1 VFELRTYGEPATMAA
16 VSEGLGGIP
25 GVRHLSR
32 AGAGSATAMVTADV
46 GTEAADAVLETLR
59 QLGVPPED
67 IVLTRLERITD
78 APEETGPV
86 ALVWADVLGQ
96 ARARARAPGR
106 YFLLMAAAGVVAAF
120 AVVNR
125 SSVLIVG
132 AMAISPDLLPITAA
146 CTGIVLLRLRLVRR
160 GLASLVFGLAV
171 VGLVSALVA
180 ALLDLFDSLPPGF
193 ALGDIPASQ
202 THVGVSTIAVALAAG
217 VAGILAVETQA
228 SAAVG
233 VAISVTTIPAV
244 AYLGVGLGIGEP
256 GKALSGLW
264 VLLANVAMMLL
275 GGTVTLAGQ
284 RALAAPAAARPRLPR
299 RG

>member
-1 VFELRTYGEPATMAA
+1 VFALRAYGDPATMAG
-16 VSEGLGGIP
+16 VSEGLHGIP
-25 GVRHLSR
+25 GVRHLDLS
-32 AGAGSATAMVTADV
+32 AGGTATAMVTADV
-46 GTEAADAVLETLR
+46 GTDAADAVLATLR
-59 QLGVPPED
+59 RLGVPPED
-67 IVLTRLERITD
+67 VVLTRLERITD
-78 APEETGPV
+78 APEEAGPV

-106 YFLLMAAAGVVAAF
+106 YLLLMAAAGVVAAF
-120 AVVNR
+120 AVLNR
-125 SSVLIVG
+125 SPVLIVG

-146 CTGIVLLRLRLVRR
+146 CTGIVLLRPRLVRR
-160 GLASLVFGLAV
+160 ALASLVLGLAV
-171 VGLVSALVA
+171 VGLTSLVVT

-202 THVGVSTIAVALAAG
+202 THVGASTIAVALAAG
-217 VAGILAVETQA
+217 VAGILAVETRA

-256 GKALSGLW
+256 GKALSALA
-264 VLLANVAMMLL
+264 VLAANVAMMLI
-275 GGTVTLAGQ
+275 GGTATLAGQ
-284 RALAAPAAARPRLPR
+284 RALAGWSAARPRLPR